1 MVGEW
6 AVISVGI
13 NVHSVPVSTSV
24 SLENIVDVKNVSVFR
39 LFDDVLSKLDF
50 WLRLLQK
57 NGFDRIKKYWLKNIV
72 GMNQNVVIKNG
83 NDNISGIIK
92 GIDELGRLLLEHGE
106 KIVYISSG
114 DMFINEKNIMV
125 SYG

>member
-1 MVGEW
+1 M
-6 AVISVGI
+6 
-13 NVHSVPVSTSV
+13 
-24 SLENIVDVKNVSVFR
+24 KNVSVFR

-92 GIDELGRLLLEHGE
+92 GIDELGRLILEHGE

-125 SYG
+125 NYG